1 MVTESSPLEFT
12 IILIQSR
19 GMLSLS
25 RDIKN
30 YILTNFDLNI
40 PSKLFF
46 GQDSEGINIILL
58 VSDLRYYT
66 KAISDAASDRVGNS
80 DG

>member
-1 MVTESSPLEFT
+1 
-12 IILIQSR
+12 
-19 GMLSLS
+19 MLSLS

-30 YILTNFDLNI
+30 YILTNFELNI

-58 VSDLRYYT
+58 VSDLGYIT